1 MTRFAHAVYC
11 DDIRN
16 EVNGKHSLMG
26 IFGNLMY
33 LGAFPAMLPKLCAV
47 ITACTTIDRPFDS
60 ITFTGTMDGT
70 VVFEMGLDKDQ
81 IEQTR
86 KGGGLIEGPKGFE
99 VKAMIVMSPLH
110 IAGPTKLEITVLAD
124 GEKIPCNGLQI
135 SQAPEGIVLV

>member
-1 MTRFAHAVYC
+1 MTRFAHAIYC

-33 LGAFPAMLPKLCAV
+33 LSAFPSVLPKLCAV
-47 ITACTTIDRPFDS
+47 ITACTTIDRPFES

-81 IEQTR
+81 MEQMRKAGGVIEDA
-86 KGGGLIEGPKGFE
+86 KGSEA
-99 VKAMIVMSPLH
+99 KAMIVLSPMH
-110 IAGPTKLEITVLAD
+110 ITGPTKLEITILAD
-124 GEKIPCNGLQI
+124 GETIPCAGLQI
-135 SQAPEGIVLV
+135 SQAPEGLAIL